1 MSQQRKHPPLA
12 AWLLIAL
19 EILLGVGAT
28 ISGTIMLVNPQG
40 LEWLPLSMLE
50 KTPFTTWTLPGLIL
64 LSLLGIYPLVVAYSL
79 WRQPGWR
86 WPDALNPWKNR
97 HWSWAAA
104 LSTGI
109 IVLTWII
116 VQMLMLRTIA
126 GLQLLYLT
134 WGSAILLLALAG
146 SVKRYCAR

>member
-1 MSQQRKHPPLA
+1 
-12 AWLLIAL
+12 
-19 EILLGVGAT
+19 
-28 ISGTIMLVNPQG
+28 
-40 LEWLPLSMLE
+40 MLE

-64 LSLLGIYPLVVAYSL
+64 FSLLGIYPLVVAYSL

-86 WPDALNPWKNR
+86 WPDAINPWKNR

-126 GLQLLYLT
+126 GLQAAVFDLGLCDP
-134 WGSAILLLALAG
+134 AAG
-146 SVKRYCAR
+146 AGGQREEVLREISQFT